1 MNANE
6 NTNANRS
13 TSTSTSAT
21 RRLRAALSAAMI
33 CGAITAVLPG
43 AASAEPSADA
53 GSVRPTAVERV
64 SVAADG
70 TQANDD
76 SSGASIAPA
85 GHRVVFTSYANNL
98 SPGDT
103 GRNEEAFVRELATG
117 QNRKFGSGYPVGPPM
132 LSSDGE
138 IVAHLGYRYNHM
150 ALYQYSLGSMGWWTA
165 YTCSIH
171 TCDAAMG
178 EGQGQQAFSV
188 SFRHPETNQRV
199 EIRRPD
205 TGGLQTIDVV
215 HNRAPIRPS
224 ISKDGTRLAYQDGGE
239 KDVFLWDWSGNA
251 VTGPIEGPGK
261 AAELVQLSDEG
272 GKAVYLSGSDTYVHD
287 TASGTAQHVPNVKGV
302 AIDPTGRYLLHTP
315 SGTTGPAP
323 LTLRDLVTGTDETV
337 TDRPAS
343 AEVDA
348 VSSGGRHVVFQSAAD
363 DIVPGD
369 TNGKTDIFLR
379 TFH

>member
-1 MNANE
+1 
-6 NTNANRS
+6 
-13 TSTSTSAT
+13 
-21 RRLRAALSAAMI
+21 MI

-43 AASAEPSADA
+43 AASAEPADA
-53 GSVRPTAVERV
+53 GSVRQTGVERV

-85 GHRVVFTSYANNL
+85 GHRIAFSSYANNL
-98 SPGDT
+98 GPGDS
-103 GRNEEAFVRELATG
+103 GRTEEVFVRESATG
-117 QNRKFGSGYPVGPPM
+117 QHRKFGNAYPQGPPM

-138 IVAHLGYRYNHM
+138 IVAHLGPRFNHTS
-150 ALYQYSLGSMGWWTA
+150 LYQYDLGSMGWWTA
-165 YTCSIH
+165 YTCAVQS
-171 TCDAAMG
+171 CEAAMG
-178 EGQGQQAFSV
+178 GGQGQQAFSV
-188 SFRHPETNQRV
+188 SFRRPETNQRV
-199 EIRRPD
+199 EVRRPD
-205 TGGLQTIDVV
+205 THALQTVDVV
-215 HNRAPIRPS
+215 HNLAPIRPS

-251 VTGPIEGPGK
+251 VTGPIEGPGR

-272 GKAVYLSGSDTYVHD
+272 DKAVYLSGSDTYVHD
-287 TASGTAQHVPNVKGV
+287 TASGTALTVPNVKGV

-348 VSSGGRHVVFQSAAD
+348 VSTGGRHVVFQSAAD

-379 TFH
+379 TLR